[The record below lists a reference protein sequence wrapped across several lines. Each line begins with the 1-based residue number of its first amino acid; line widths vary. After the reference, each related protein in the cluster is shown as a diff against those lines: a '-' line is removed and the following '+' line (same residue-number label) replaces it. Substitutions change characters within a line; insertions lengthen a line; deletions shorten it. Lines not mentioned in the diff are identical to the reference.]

1 MIHYQIAGE
10 NEKAPVPDSFS
21 PVLFTQIRKK
31 GIIINYYIRIEQQNI
46 PVSEEIYKI
55 WQHGERKERYFRE
68 GDIRNGVFSY
78 DALDGEGLNG
88 SELFADEDRNP
99 VEHQAE
105 RDLLINVLKQALNT
119 LNNEDKE
126 LLALIYCQE
135 ESLRSIAQSTGVPFT
150 TLQYRHK
157 KVIKKL
163 KLYYCDNTV
172 THQHVEFTI
181 YQLFIRRQNHAEER
195 TMYNVRSSLTD
206 LLKQTWPLAL
216 VIKRDA
222 NIAADASHVFMAT
235 RLARS
240 VFSLP

>member
-135 ESLRSIAQSTGVPFT
+135 ESLRC
-150 TLQYRHK
+150 L
-157 KVIKKL
+157 
-163 KLYYCDNTV
+163 LYTSPSPRDGATS
-172 THQHVEFTI
+172 
-181 YQLFIRRQNHAEER
+181 R
-195 TMYNVRSSLTD
+195 MPSS
-206 LLKQTWPLAL
+206 A
-216 VIKRDA
+216 
-222 NIAADASHVFMAT
+222 
-235 RLARS
+235 
-240 VFSLP
+240 

>member
-163 KLYYCDNTV
+163 RLFF
-172 THQHVEFTI
+172 QHKF
-181 YQLFIRRQNHAEER
+181 
-195 TMYNVRSSLTD
+195 
-206 LLKQTWPLAL
+206 LLL
-216 VIKRDA
+216 
-222 NIAADASHVFMAT
+222 
-235 RLARS
+235 
-240 VFSLP
+240 

>member
-135 ESLRSIAQSTGVPFT
+135 ESLRNIAQSTGVPFT

-163 KLYYCDNTV
+163 RLFF
-172 THQHVEFTI
+172 QHKF
-181 YQLFIRRQNHAEER
+181 
-195 TMYNVRSSLTD
+195 
-206 LLKQTWPLAL
+206 LLL
-216 VIKRDA
+216 
-222 NIAADASHVFMAT
+222 
-235 RLARS
+235 
-240 VFSLP
+240 

>member
-135 ESLRSIAQSTGVPFT
+135 ECAAQHSTE
-150 TLQYRHK
+150 Y
-157 KVIKKL
+157 
-163 KLYYCDNTV
+163 
-172 THQHVEFTI
+172 
-181 YQLFIRRQNHAEER
+181 
-195 TMYNVRSSLTD
+195 RSS
-206 LLKQTWPLAL
+206 
-216 VIKRDA
+216 IYY
-222 NIAADASHVFMAT
+222 AAVS
-235 RLARS
+235 
-240 VFSLP
+240 P

>member
-10 NEKAPVPDSFS
+10 NEKATAPDPFS
-21 PVLFTQIRKK
+21 PVLFVQPRKK
-31 GIIINYYIRIEQQNI
+31 GIIIKYYIKIEQQNI

-55 WQHGERKERYFRE
+55 WQHGERKDRYFRE

-88 SELFADEDRNP
+88 SELFAEKDRNP

-105 RDLLINVLKQALNT
+105 RDLLINELKQALNT
-119 LNNEDKE
+119 LNKEDKE
-126 LLALIYCQE
+126 LLAHIYCQD

-163 KLYYCDNTV
+163 RAYFKKS
-172 THQHVEFTI
+172 F
-181 YQLFIRRQNHAEER
+181 
-195 TMYNVRSSLTD
+195 
-206 LLKQTWPLAL
+206 LLLE
-216 VIKRDA
+216 
-222 NIAADASHVFMAT
+222 
-235 RLARS
+235 
-240 VFSLP
+240 